1 MPETMSMTSKQE
13 LHRLFDAQKAAFLAD
28 SMPTFETRLDR
39 LKRLEAAMVENRKA
53 FQDTLNED
61 FGQHPALVTDL
72 FETGGVIGRSRYI
85 QAKLWEW
92 MKPSPREL
100 DPVAHGS
107 SSAQVIRQPKGVIG
121 NLAPWNFPI
130 ECALVM
136 VNDML
141 AAGNRV
147 IVKASRQTP
156 ATSMLMRKVIADRF
170 DESELA
176 IVLAES
182 TDFSEYFCT
191 LPWNHLTYTG
201 GGNIGKVVLRH
212 AAENLTQVTLELGG
226 KNPTVFT
233 NEGVC
238 ELLVERFLYNRVFKG
253 GQVCTSPD
261 YAMVPR
267 ARLSEWVELAKK
279 TWSAMYP
286 SYVGHQDATG
296 TINRRH
302 YNRLIGY
309 LDEAR
314 EAGCEVISLNGDE
327 PDPDTLQVPMYVVLD
342 PPEHLEVMREEV
354 FGPITAI
361 KPYDEFDAAI
371 EYINTRDRPLA
382 AYFVGRERDL
392 IERFQSRVLSGGV
405 GINVFGLQGAHP
417 ALPFG
422 GTGMSGMGC
431 HSGFEGF
438 LTYTHNKSVFE
449 CADDSP
455 IMASLKGPYGE
466 YAQAVCDSIFA
477 AP

>member
-1 MPETMSMTSKQE
+1 MPITTEQE
-13 LHRLFDAQKAAFLAD
+13 LNRLFEAQKAAFLKNP
-28 SMPTFETRLDR
+28 MPTLDERLDR
-39 LKRLEAAMVENRKA
+39 LRRLEAAMVENRVG
-53 FQDTLNED
+53 FQKTLNED
-61 FGQHPALVTDL
+61 FGQHPAVVTDL

-85 QAKLWEW
+85 QAMLGDW
-92 MKPSPREL
+92 MQDSPRDL
-100 DPVAHGS
+100 DPAAHGS
-107 SSAQVIRQPKGVIG
+107 SSAKVIRQPKGVIG

-156 ATSMLMRKVIADRF
+156 ATSELMQSVIAGKF
-170 DESELA
+170 DETELA
-176 IVLAES
+176 IVQAES
-182 TDFSEYFCT
+182 VDFSEYFCT

-201 GGNIGKVVLRH
+201 GGNIGKNVLRH

-233 NEGVC
+233 DQGVC

-267 ARLSEWVELAKK
+267 EKMDEWVNLAKK
-279 TWSAMYP
+279 TWSGMYP
-286 SYVGHQDATG
+286 RYVGHPDATG
-296 TINRRH
+296 TISRRH
-302 YNRLIGY
+302 YDRLLGY

-314 EAGCEVISLNGDE
+314 AAGCQVISLNGDT
-327 PDPDTLQVPMYVVLD
+327 PDPETLQIPMYLVID
-342 PPEHLEVMREEV
+342 PSEELEVMKEEM
-354 FGPITAI
+354 FGPITAV
-361 KPYDEFDAAI
+361 KPYTSLSEAI
-371 EYINTRDRPLA
+371 DYINNRDRPLA
-382 AYFVGRERDL
+382 AYIVGREREQ
-392 IERFQSRVLSGGV
+392 IEAFQARVVSGGI

-422 GTGMSGMGC
+422 GIGASGMGC

-455 IMASLKGPYGE
+455 LMASLKGPYGE
-466 YAQAVCDSIFA
+466 FAQAVCDSVFTTS
-477 AP
+477 

>member
-1 MPETMSMTSKQE
+1 
-13 LHRLFDAQKAAFLAD
+13 
-28 SMPTFETRLDR
+28 
-39 LKRLEAAMVENRKA
+39 
-53 FQDTLNED
+53 
-61 FGQHPALVTDL
+61 
-72 FETGGVIGRSRYI
+72 
-85 QAKLWEW
+85 
-92 MKPSPREL
+92 MKDSPRDL

-107 SSAQVIRQPKGVIG
+107 SSAKVIRQPKGVIG

-156 ATSMLMRKVIADRF
+156 ATSELMQSVIASKF
-170 DESELA
+170 DETELT
-176 IVLAES
+176 IVQAES
-182 TDFSEYFCT
+182 VDFSEYFCT
-191 LPWNHLTYTG
+191 LPWDHLTYTG
-201 GGNIGKVVLRH
+201 GGNIGKNVLRH

-233 NEGVC
+233 DQGVC

-267 ARLSEWVELAKK
+267 EKMDEWVNLAKK
-279 TWSAMYP
+279 TWADMYP
-286 SYVGHQDATG
+286 RYVGHPDATG
-296 TINRRH
+296 TISRRH
-302 YNRLIGY
+302 YDRLLGY

-314 EAGCEVISLNGDE
+314 AAGCQVISLNGDM
-327 PDPDTLQVPMYVVLD
+327 PDPDNLQIPMYLVID
-342 PPEHLEVMREEV
+342 PSEELEVMKEEM
-354 FGPITAI
+354 FGPITAV
-361 KPYDEFDAAI
+361 KPYNSLSEAI
-371 EYINTRDRPLA
+371 DYINNRDRPLA
-382 AYFVGRERDL
+382 AYIVGRERDQ
-392 IERFQSRVLSGGV
+392 IDDFQARVVSGGI

-422 GTGMSGMGC
+422 GIGASGMGC

-438 LTYTHNKSVFE
+438 MTYTQNKSVFE

-455 IMASLKGPYGE
+455 LMASLKGPYGE
-466 YAQAVCDSIFA
+466 FAQAVCDSVFA
-477 AP
+477 TS

>member
-1 MPETMSMTSKQE
+1 MPITTVQE
-13 LHRLFDAQKAAFLAD
+13 LNRLFEAQKAAFLKNP
-28 SMPTFETRLDR
+28 MPTLDERLDR
-39 LKRLEAAMVENRKA
+39 LRRLEAAMIENRVG
-53 FQDTLNED
+53 FQKSLNED
-61 FGQHPALVTDL
+61 FGQHPAVVTDL

-85 QAKLWEW
+85 QAMLADW
-92 MKPSPREL
+92 MKDSPRDL
-100 DPVAHGS
+100 DPAAHGS
-107 SSAQVIRQPKGVIG
+107 SSAKVIRQPKGVIG

-156 ATSMLMRKVIADRF
+156 ATSELMQSVIASAF
-170 DESELA
+170 DETELA
-176 IVLAES
+176 IVQADS
-182 TDFSEYFCT
+182 VDFSEYFCT

-201 GGNIGKVVLRH
+201 GGNIGKNVLRH

-233 NEGVC
+233 DEGVC

-267 ARLSEWVELAKK
+267 GKMEEWINLAKR
-279 TWSAMYP
+279 TWSGMYP
-286 SYVGHQDATG
+286 QYVGHPDATG
-296 TINRRH
+296 TISRRH
-302 YNRLIGY
+302 YDRLLGY

-314 EAGCEVISLNGDE
+314 EAGCEVISLNGDV
-327 PDPDTLQVPMYVVLD
+327 PNPDTLQIPMYLVID
-342 PPEHLEVMREEV
+342 PSEKLEVMKEEM
-354 FGPITAI
+354 FGPITAV
-361 KPYDEFDAAI
+361 KPYTSLSEAI
-371 EYINTRDRPLA
+371 EYINNRDRPLA
-382 AYFVGRERDL
+382 AYIVGRERDQ
-392 IERFQSRVLSGGV
+392 IDEFQARVVSGGI

-422 GTGMSGMGC
+422 GIGASGMGC

-455 IMASLKGPYGE
+455 LMASLKGPYGE
-466 YAQAVCDSIFA
+466 FAQAVCDSVFA
-477 AP
+477 TS

>member
-1 MPETMSMTSKQE
+1 MPITTQEE
-13 LHRLFDAQKAAFLAD
+13 LHRLFAAQKAAFLQN
-28 SMPTFETRLDR
+28 SMPTLDERLDR
-39 LKRLEAAMVENRKA
+39 LRRLEAAMVENRVG
-53 FQDTLNED
+53 FQKTLNED

-72 FETGGVIGRSRYI
+72 FETGGVIGRSRYV
-85 QAKLWEW
+85 QAMLGEW

-100 DPVAHGS
+100 DPAAHGGS
-107 SSAQVIRQPKGVIG
+107 TAQVIRQPKGVIG

-156 ATSMLMRKVIADRF
+156 ATSELMQAVIAERF
-170 DESELA
+170 DETELV
-176 IVLAES
+176 IVQAD
-182 TDFSEYFCT
+182 TVDFSEHFCT
-191 LPWNHLTYTG
+191 LPWDHLTYTG
-201 GGNIGKVVLRH
+201 GGNIGRTVLRH
-212 AAENLTQVTLELGG
+212 AAENLTPVTLELGG
-226 KNPTVFT
+226 KNPTLFSE
-233 NEGVC
+233 EGVC
-238 ELLVERFLYNRVFKG
+238 DLLVERFLYNRVFKG

-261 YAMVPR
+261 YALVPR
-267 ARLSEWVELAKK
+267 TRIQEWVALAEAA
-279 TWSAMYP
+279 WSGMYP
-286 SYVGHQDATG
+286 RYVGHPDATG

-302 YNRLIGY
+302 YDRLLGY

-314 EAGCEVISLNGDE
+314 AAGCAVISLNGDE
-327 PDPDTLQVPMYVVLD
+327 PDPETLQIPMVVVVD

>member
-1 MPETMSMTSKQE
+1 MPNTTKQE
-13 LHRLFDAQKAAFLAD
+13 LHRLFEAQKRAFLND
-28 SMPTFETRLDR
+28 SMPSLNERLDR
-39 LKRLEAAMVENRKA
+39 LRRLEAAMVENRKG
-53 FQDTLNED
+53 FQETLNAD

-85 QAKLWEW
+85 QAMLGEW
-92 MKPSPREL
+92 MQDSPREL
-100 DPVAHGS
+100 DPAAHGTS
-107 SSAQVIRQPKGVIG
+107 TAKVIRQPKGVIG

-141 AAGNRV
+141 GAGNRV

-156 ATSMLMRKVIADRF
+156 ATSELMQSVIASKF
-170 DESELA
+170 DETELT
-176 IVLAES
+176 IVQAENI
-182 TDFSEYFCT
+182 DFSEYFCT

-201 GGNIGKVVLRH
+201 GGEIGKNVLRH

-226 KNPTVFT
+226 KNPTLFT
-233 NEGVC
+233 DQGVC
-238 ELLVERFLYNRVFKG
+238 EHLVERFLYNRVFKG

-267 ARLSEWVELAKK
+267 AKVAEWVELAKS
-279 TWSAMYP
+279 TWTGMYP
-286 SYVGHQDATG
+286 NYVGHPDATG

-302 YNRLIGY
+302 YDRLLGY
-309 LDEAR
+309 LQEAR
-314 EAGCEVISLNGDE
+314 QAGCDVVSLNGDE
-327 PDPDTLQVPMYVVLD
+327 PDPSTLQIPMYIVVD
-342 PPEHLEVMREEV
+342 PDDSLEVMREEM

-361 KPYDEFDAAI
+361 KPYDSFDEAVN
-371 EYINTRDRPLA
+371 YINTRDRPLA

-392 IERFQSRVLSGGV
+392 IEQFQTRVISGGV
-405 GINVFGLQGAHP
+405 GVNVFGLQGAHP

-422 GTGMSGMGC
+422 GIGASGMGC

-438 LTYTHNKSVFE
+438 LTFTHNKSVFE
-449 CADDSP
+449 CADDSV

-466 YAQAVCDSIFA
+466 FAQAVCDSIFA
-477 AP
+477 